1 VRIFQVS
8 LAVNGFNALS
18 QQKRLTTR
26 FCCLPFIILRIELLS
41 EIVYCASA
49 AISSMLSALF
59 LV

>member
-8 LAVNGFNALS
+8 LAVNGFNALR
-18 QQKRLTTR
+18 QKRLTTR